1 MRTKIKETAQRSI
14 TVDLSRLTELSSF
27 KNMVW
32 LCNNPEKAYDFLK
45 AGLFAPIEQEIENAL
60 SEFEEIETINNPLLT
75 RMRSEDARY
84 LQERGLKTVI
94 IDQTEEDGTSL
105 YFCFK
110 EKDNK

>member
-1 MRTKIKETAQRSI
+1 MPVNYSKGILNEYNSVRDNCGLFDVSHMGQFFIHG
-14 TVDLSRLTELSSF
+14 
-27 KNMVW
+27 
-32 LCNNPEKAYDFLK
+32 EKAYDFLK